1 MKDVQR
7 HAEKNSE
14 AELRQLAQLSPKAFG
29 SALLYRDVY
38 TKIFALAAQDI
49 GRAEKAFAAF
59 QANPESYFTARL
71 TSVDLEIQ
79 KYTQNAY
86 EGTFKRELE
95 MLKKNRP
102 SLYRA
107 YMQEQRVREMKKAA

>member
-1 MKDVQR
+1 
-7 HAEKNSE
+7 
-14 AELRQLAQLSPKAFG
+14 
-29 SALLYRDVY
+29 
-38 TKIFALAAQDI
+38 
-49 GRAEKAFAAF
+49 
-59 QANPESYFTARL
+59 
-71 TSVDLEIQ
+71 VDLEIQ

-95 MLKKNRP
+95 MLKKNMP